1 MVEIFRNCD
10 EEYGRRVEE
19 GLRAAGTEVD
29 TKMEDAVNLAEELGH
44 PSDLY

>member
-1 MVEIFRNCD
+1 MIEIFRNCD

-19 GLRAAGTEVD
+19 GLRAAGTEAD